1 MPFQHTTTKTP
12 LGLFLEATCLT
23 QTRFTEEWEAAFGM
37 RLFQERVS
45 EWSRLDG
52 ARPSPANRHLIE
64 KLTTTLARRLA
75 RQGLRIRPV
84 AVSDWNG
91 LGRRKVAA

>member
-1 MPFQHTTTKTP
+1 MPFTHKTTKTP
-12 LGLFLEATCLT
+12 LGLFLAATCLT
-23 QTRFTEEWEAAFGM
+23 QTRFTEEWEVAFGV

-64 KLTTTLARRLA
+64 KLTTALSRRLA
-75 RQGLRIRPV
+75 RQGIQIKPV
-84 AVSDWNG
+84 AVSDWDG